1 MIQSPLSPERVR
13 ALTARYRTTPK
24 PPANS
29 GRRAYVLTPE
39 AIAKAERMVYVEGRS
54 FKEATLAVWCSLS
67 RLYTVLP
74 AHRRARNG
82 GAA

>member
-1 MIQSPLSPERVR
+1 MIRIPLSPDRVR
-13 ALTARYRTTPK
+13 ELTARFRTTPK

-39 AIAKAERMVYVEGRS
+39 AIAKAERMVYVEGQS
-54 FKEATLAVWCSLS
+54 FKAAALAVGCSLS

-74 AHRRARNG
+74 ARRRAWNG
-82 GAA
+82 GAE